1 MPLGKATSETTIR
14 VIAAYVLSGR
24 TNGEIADI
32 LGLGEGYVSALR
44 GSDLFE
50 QQMGSLAET
59 LESESLKTAKILHAT
74 APKSAELIQEII
86 ESDRGEDGVTARLQ
100 FDAAKDILDR
110 TGNKAAEEVV
120 IRPADNLIIIRN
132 ADEFDEADGQEAKVE
147 RALLDSK
154 EQAQE
159 FAN

>member
-14 VIAAYVLSGR
+14 VIAAYVMSGR

-32 LGLGEGYVSALR
+32 LGFGEGYVSALR

-50 QQMGSLAET
+50 QQMSSLADT

-74 APKSAELIQEII
+74 APKSAELIKEII
-86 ESDRGEDGVTARLQ
+86 EGDRGENGVTARLQ

-120 IRPADNLIIIRN
+120 VRPADNLIIIRN
-132 ADEFDEADGQEAKVE
+132 ADKFDEDDDQGKEVEQALLTSLE
-147 RALLDSK
+147 RAKGFD
-154 EQAQE
+154 E
-159 FAN
+159 